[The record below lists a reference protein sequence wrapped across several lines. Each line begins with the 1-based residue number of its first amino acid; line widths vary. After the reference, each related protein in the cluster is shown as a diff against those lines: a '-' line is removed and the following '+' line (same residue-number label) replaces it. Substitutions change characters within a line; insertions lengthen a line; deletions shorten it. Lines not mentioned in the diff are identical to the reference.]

1 MRKTVKGALVEYSQD
16 FLGPIPNIVVFQY
29 NPEELDRQFQIQ
41 RQHHDTNVSERQTE
55 VYHAHSPPVESYSL
69 SLKFDAH
76 DDLDQENGP
85 AIVFGVG
92 PRLAALERMIK
103 PSTASLLLGAVGDA
117 VGSALGGEKGAERSI
132 PPERLPRLLFIS
144 GPTRVQ
150 PVEVKSFSIKETLF
164 DRELQPIRA
173 EVTIGLEVITLIPDN
188 SDLIASGAIEYMKIL
203 KDAQV
208 VLNLGD
214 AISDIPEIIP
224 F

>member
-29 NPEELDRQFQIQ
+29 NPDELNREFQIQ
-41 RQHHDTNVSERQTE
+41 RQDDSSNVSERQTE
-55 VYHAHSPPVESYSL
+55 VYHAHSPPVEKYTL
-69 SLKFDAH
+69 NLKFDAH
-76 DDLDQENGP
+76 DALDQENVP
-85 AIVFGVG
+85 ATLFGVG

-103 PSTASLLLGAVGDA
+103 PTTASFLLGAVTDA
-117 VGSALGGEKGAERSI
+117 VGAALGGGKEASRSI

-150 PVEVKSFSIKETLF
+150 PVEVKSFAIKETLF

-173 EVTIGLEVITLIPDN
+173 DVTIGLEVITLIPEN
-188 SDLIASGAIEYMKIL
+188 TDLIASGAIEYMKVL

-208 VLNLGD
+208 ILNLGE
-214 AISDIPEIIP
+214 AITDIPEIIP